1 MKFTYK
7 NRFVLTNQTC
17 SAPFPMMQTFCFV
30 WFKSF
35 GSACNDGLRQGMFR
49 EFQFRQYR
57 LAVLGGWFRLGE
69 NIRNVW
75 GSISDGSGLSKAIAL
90 TRAMA
95 SMYFPP
101 LLAPLCGSIPYCG
114 INCNWS

>member
-1 MKFTYK
+1 MMLLKA
-7 NRFVLTNQTC
+7 
-17 SAPFPMMQTFCFV
+17 SAV

-69 NIRNVW
+69 NI
-75 GSISDGSGLSKAIAL
+75 K
-90 TRAMA
+90 T
-95 SMYFPP
+95 F
-101 LLAPLCGSIPYCG
+101 G
-114 INCNWS
+114 IHK